1 MALRRT
7 RREGNSMRLFRDRS
21 ITTKLRLLVIMVS
34 GVALLLATTCFVLND
49 MSMMRSAMVMQMSTV
64 ADLLGSNSTAAL
76 SFQDP
81 STATELLSSLNRQ
94 PAVESACIY
103 NAAGQPFAT
112 YHQQNAPFQPPPVPK
127 APGNRFVEGGYL
139 DVAQV
144 IAHDGQPIG
153 TIYLHANGD
162 QLHDQLARYAAI
174 VAVMVIV
181 SLGTSVVLSWRFQR
195 GISAPVL
202 KLAEAAK
209 RISQERNYGIRV
221 VKTANDELGD
231 LCDRFNAML
240 QQIQQGE
247 AAIHKAHA
255 DLEAKVQQRTA
266 ELSRA
271 NEDLSREVSVR
282 VQAEQELES
291 THQKLLD
298 VARRAGM
305 AEIATGILHNVGN
318 VLNSINVSTTLICDR
333 VRQSKVVDL
342 VRMAK
347 LVDRHAGDL
356 GTFLTLD
363 PKGKQVPPFLKLLAT
378 HLSDERTELTSE
390 LASLAQNVEH
400 VKIIVSTQQS
410 YAGASGVIE
419 VVDISTTLDDALRLN
434 LASFERENITMAKEY
449 ADIPKV
455 HLDKQKVLQILINLI
470 KNAKEAFQDGGSEQ
484 DKRITVRTLLAP
496 KGMLQIHIIDSGI
509 GIRTENLTRIFS
521 HGFTTKK
528 TGHGFG
534 LHSCANAASELG
546 GSLKAS
552 SDGSGKGARFILEIP
567 YRPAATPDAKLI
579 AESS

>member
-1 MALRRT
+1 
-7 RREGNSMRLFRDRS
+7 MRLARDLS
-21 ITTKLRLLVIMVS
+21 ITKKLRWLVIMGS

-49 MSMMRSAMVMQMSTV
+49 MSMMRSAMVIQMSTV

-76 SFQDP
+76 SFQD
-81 STATELLSSLNRQ
+81 SNTAAELLSSLKHQ

-103 NAAGQPFAT
+103 NAAGKPFAT
-112 YHQQNAPFQPPPVPK
+112 YDRRNAAFQPPPVPK
-127 APGNRFVEGGYL
+127 QPGYRFIEGGYL
-139 DVAQV
+139 DVAQA
-144 IAHDGQPIG
+144 IEHDGQPIG
-153 TIYLHANGD
+153 TIYLHANSD
-162 QLHDQLARYAAI
+162 QLHDQLARYAVI

-181 SLGTSVVLSWRFQR
+181 SLGTSVLLSSRFQR

-202 KLAEAAK
+202 RLAEAAR
-209 RISQERNYGIRV
+209 RISQDRDYGIRV

-231 LCDRFNAML
+231 LYDQFNTML

-247 AAIHKAHA
+247 EAIHKAHA
-255 DLEAKVQQRTA
+255 NLEAKVQQRTA

-298 VARRAGM
+298 IARRAGM
-305 AEIATGILHNVGN
+305 AEIATGILHNVAN

-342 VRMAK
+342 LRVAK
-347 LVDRHAGDL
+347 LVDQHAGDL

-363 PKGKQVPPFLKLLAT
+363 PKGKQVPPFLNLLAT

-419 VVDISTTLDDALRLN
+419 IVDISTTLDDALRLN
-434 LASFERENITMAKEY
+434 LASFERENIAMVKEY
-449 ADIPKV
+449 EDLPKV

-470 KNAKEAFQDGGSEQ
+470 KNAKEAFQDDGSEQ
-484 DKRITVRTLLAP
+484 DKKITVRTLLTP
-496 KGMLQIHIIDSGI
+496 NGMLQIHIIDSGI

-534 LHSCANAASELG
+534 LHSCANAASEMG

-552 SDGSGKGARFILEIP
+552 SEGSGKGARFILEIP
-567 YRPAATPDAKLI
+567 YRPAESTRATLT
-579 AESS
+579 AESL